1 MREILFRGKTKNG
14 EWKIGDLIIEWYGET
29 PYIHWFEYSSLAL
42 SREEKVIPETVGQF
56 TGLTDKNGK
65 KIFEGDIVKFF
76 GMAGKVCFEQG
87 CFGIGVQEII
97 DWKKIKKQILPLTGC
112 DNKPYFCEND
122 NFVSFWELIWN
133 FNGEDEQC
141 DVCEVIGNIHDNPE
155 LLEKDN
161 A

>member
-65 KIFEGDIVKFF
+65 KIFEGDIVKCVYIEKRDFQ
-76 GMAGKVCFEQG
+76 GIKYDSEHELIEQIVYSEQNACFMLKIDCQG
-87 CFGIGVQEII
+87 IPMYRHLSNNNELV
-97 DWKKIKKQILPLTGC
+97 KIK
-112 DNKPYFCEND
+112 
-122 NFVSFWELIWN
+122 EL
-133 FNGEDEQC
+133 
-141 DVCEVIGNIHDNPE
+141 EVIGNVFDNVE
-155 LLEKDN
+155 LLNEN
-161 A
+161 

>member
-65 KIFEGDIVKFF
+65 KIFEGDIVK
-76 GMAGKVCFEQG
+76 AIEREHDEDENPIVVIGKMIFDDC
-87 CFGIGVQEII
+87 CFGLKA
-97 DWKKIKKQILPLTGC
+97 KKVFDFYAPIW
-112 DNKPYFCEND
+112 DENI
-122 NFVSFWELIWN
+122 EL
-133 FNGEDEQC
+133 
-141 DVCEVIGNIHDNPE
+141 EVIGNVYDNPE
-155 LLEKDN
+155 LLKGE
-161 A
+161 